1 MVKQTKSIKSV
12 LLVTLVTLLLAFFL
26 GAVTGCGP
34 GTAGYGGQSGELED
48 HQSTSLM
55 EGSEDSNRGKTIS
68 NSVGMHF
75 VYIPPGSYL
84 RGSPPDEVGRT
95 IDEEQHKVT
104 LSNGYY
110 LQTTEVTQ
118 KQWKTVMEAL
128 PRFIRT
134 CSEECPVERLS
145 WEDAQAFIRQLNKLE
160 GVDYYR
166 LPTEAEWEYAARAGS
181 ITAFANG
188 EITDAACGD
197 PTLSEIGWYCGN
209 SKSYPHHPVAQKVP
223 NSWGIYDMHGS
234 VWEWCND
241 WYSSYPQGSVTDP
254 SGPPDG
260 RERVIRGGGLGDNAR
275 SCRSANR
282 LSHESDIIIDNI
294 GLRLVRSP

>member
-1 MVKQTKSIKSV
+1 MVKQKKSIKSV
-12 LLVTLVTLLLAFFL
+12 LWVTLVTFLLALLL

-34 GTAGYGGQSGELED
+34 GTAGYDWHSGEVEK
-48 HQSTSLM
+48 HRSTSSM
-55 EGSEDSNRGKTIS
+55 EESKDSNKGETIS

-75 VYIPPGSYL
+75 VYIPSGSYL
-84 RGSPPDEVGRT
+84 MGSPPDEVGRT

-104 LSNGYY
+104 LTNGYY
-110 LQTTEVTQ
+110 VQTTEVTQ
-118 KQWKTVMEAL
+118 KQWKAVMGEL
-128 PRFIRT
+128 PRYIRI
-134 CSEECPVERLS
+134 CSEECPVERIS
-145 WEDAQAFIRQLNKLE
+145 WEDAQTFIRKLNKLE

-209 SKSYPHHPVAQKVP
+209 SKSYPHHPVAQKAP

-234 VWEWCND
+234 VWEWCAD

-254 SGPPDG
+254 RGPSDG

-294 GLRLVRSP
+294 GMRLVRSP